1 MSEVERDVAVGVGR
15 GGEDGCARSV
25 RITVTTV
32 RPACGL
38 VGSAEGEGPA
48 EEARPAADTG
58 SAAGSGPAE
67 VAAAVALG
75 AGVPV
80 PSSGPWTD
88 EVGADVTALP
98 RTSSAVGDQPLEDG
112 PTELAAEDG

>member
-1 MSEVERDVAVGVGR
+1 MERGDAVGLGR

-25 RITVTTV
+25 RITVRMV

-38 VGSAEGEGPA
+38 VGSAEGDGPA
-48 EEARPAADTG
+48 EDARPAADTG

-67 VAAAVALG
+67 VTATVPLG

-80 PSSGPWTD
+80 PASGTATD
-88 EVGADVTALP
+88 EVGADVTASP
-98 RTSSAVGDQPLEDG
+98 RMSSAVGDQPLEDG
-112 PTELAAEDG
+112 PAELPAEDG